1 MSTSTNEGVLS
12 DDELI
17 ALTMDYWTKQ
27 LSQVKR
33 LLLPV
38 SLNMALTLIVWIGV
52 YDART
57 DTNSVFYYMLDSSHN
72 RTTGSDILDGMVNGV
87 GCVFM
92 LAAISFILLTMALYD
107 YKCLVQIW
115 LYFSC
120 VLIIFGVFT
129 SFLIDAFKAFGYNE
143 APIIPTFILVIL
155 YGGLGILAFFMRTAP
170 LLLHQ
175 IYVICNCSLVS
186 VFYLRMFP
194 AHTAWFVLICVIL
207 WDAFAVLAPIG
218 PLRRINEKAHEYSA
232 QVLRFL
238 MFTAEDPQFIV
249 ENPQYSL
256 RKSHLHAKES
266 IESNERRCTINEC
279 ESDNESNKSVTRTAR
294 SSTTDKNLS
303 TENEGLRLR
312 KRITTSDESEI
323 SDEESTINAQN
334 DTSKI
339 FTAYDALNDGSSI
352 RLGMGDFVFYSLL
365 VGKAAASGSAL
376 CTVGAAIGVLVGLL
390 VTLSL
395 FSKDDETTPA
405 LPVSIAFGL
414 TIHFGILLFIEPFL
428 NHLNAHS
435 CLLI

>member
-1 MSTSTNEGVLS
+1 
-12 DDELI
+12 
-17 ALTMDYWTKQ
+17 MDYWTKQ
-27 LSQVKR
+27 LSQVKH

-38 SLNMALTLIVWIGV
+38 SLNMALTLTVWIGV
-52 YDART
+52 YGTKT
-57 DTNSVFYYMLDSSHN
+57 DPNSVFYYMLDSSHN

-92 LAAISFILLTMALYD
+92 LAAISFTLLTMALYD
-107 YKCLVQIW
+107 YKRLVQIW

-120 VLIIFGVFT
+120 VLIIFGVFA
-129 SFLIDAFKAFGYNE
+129 SFLVDAFKAFGYSE
-143 APIIPTFILVIL
+143 PPLVSTL
-155 YGGLGILAFFMRTAP
+155 VLVTVYGSVGVMAFFMKTAP

-194 AHTAWFVLICVIL
+194 AHTAWFVLFCVIL

-238 MFTAEDPQFIV
+238 MFTAEDPHFATEETRFDSMGPQFTTKDPHLATKQP
-249 ENPQYSL
+249 EESDERL
-256 RKSHLHAKES
+256 RNLRDAEKSNYMFAE
-266 IESNERRCTINEC
+266 ESNE
-279 ESDNESNKSVTRTAR
+279 SDIRTAD
-294 SSTTDKNLS
+294 SFTM
-303 TENEGLRLR
+303 ENKAEAENVGLRLR
-312 KRITTSDESEI
+312 NKAAAIGDESGV
-323 SDEESTINAQN
+323 SDEESTADARSEIPK
-334 DTSKI
+334 S

-376 CTVGAAIGVLVGLL
+376 CTLGAAIGVLVGLL
-390 VTLSL
+390 VTLSM

-428 NHLNAHS
+428 R
-435 CLLI
+435 LIILQSYLII